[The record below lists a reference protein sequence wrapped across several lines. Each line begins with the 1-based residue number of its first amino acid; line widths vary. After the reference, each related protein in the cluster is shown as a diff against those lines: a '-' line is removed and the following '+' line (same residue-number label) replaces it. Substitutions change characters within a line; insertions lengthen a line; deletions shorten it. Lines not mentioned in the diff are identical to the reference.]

1 MDWFLTLCR
10 DALLVVLGG
19 GGFKFAE
26 YLIERK
32 TKLKIRKEDKA
43 EERDKTLEHLKQELR
58 DEFNIGLE
66 ERERTGAARFKMN
79 SEAIEANTKAIG
91 DLIEL
96 NKDLTKKVDTLTDSV
111 KESFEAINKKVEYQS
126 NGLKSVLYGKIA
138 DIYDRCLSRC
148 DGGAITSDE
157 EANLEQLYLSYSGL
171 GGNGRGHKMYEKACE
186 MHTVTKAQAFALD
199 SKKQVDNYG
208 TNE

>member
-1 MDWFLTLCR
+1 MDWLLTLGR
-10 DALLVVLGG
+10 DVLLVILGG

-26 YLIERK
+26 YLIERS

-43 EERDKTLEHLKQELR
+43 EEKDKSLETLKEELR
-58 DEFNIGLE
+58 VEFKIGLE
-66 ERERTGAARFKMN
+66 ESEQKSAERFKTN
-79 SEAIEANTKAIG
+79 SDAIEANTKAIG

-96 NKDLTKKVDTLTDSV
+96 NKSLTEKVDTLADSV
-111 KESFEAINKKVEYQS
+111 KQSFDAIDRKVEYQS
-126 NGLKSVLYGKIA
+126 NGLKSVLYGHISE
-138 DIYDRCLSRC
+138 IYDRCLSRC

-186 MHTVTKAQAFALD
+186 MHTVTKEQARELD
-199 SKKQVDNYG
+199 LKKDAK
-208 TNE
+208 